1 MTGPDQHDGMVYLVG
16 AGPGDPGLLTLAG
29 HSALARAQI
38 VIYDHLVNARLLEHA
53 PQAAERIYV
62 GKESAAHTFDQGQI
76 NQLMIDR
83 ARGGAVVVRLKGG
96 DPFVFGRGGEEA
108 LSLTQAGV
116 HFQVIPGVTAGIA
129 AAAYAGIPVT
139 HRGLAGAVALVTG
152 HAASGEEASAIDYH
166 SLARFDGTLVFYMA
180 VANMEAICRG
190 LIEGGLASDTPAAII
205 RWGTMPNQ
213 EVLTDH
219 IGGIAAKAVQAG
231 IRPPA
236 VLVVGKTVSL
246 REQIKWFELRPLY
259 GQRIVVT
266 RAVTA
271 RPELTDELERLGAEV
286 IEIPAIR
293 FEPPADIAAIDRAIA
308 DLASF
313 NWVIFTSANAVEWFF
328 AAVDRNGLD
337 ARSLAGVRI
346 CAVGPATAETLR
358 HFGLR
363 GDAQPKH
370 YHAPA
375 IVKMLASREKLT
387 GMRIL
392 CPRSDIATDDLVEA
406 LAERGAEVQPVIAYR
421 TAPAAADTT
430 RLLELARDDRID
442 WLTFTSS
449 STAANFL
456 AAVGGDNLRGRK
468 ARIASIGPATSE
480 TLRSL
485 GFPPTVEA
493 KVHTALGLVAAIMEH
508 QTSQGS
514 S

>member
-1 MTGPDQHDGMVYLVG
+1 MTGPEQHDGMVYLVG
-16 AGPGDPGLLTLAG
+16 AGPGDPGLLTLGGQA
-29 HSALARAQI
+29 ALARAEI

-53 PQAAERIYV
+53 PETAERIYV
-62 GKESAAHTFDQGQI
+62 GKESAAHTLDQGQI

-108 LSLTQAGV
+108 LALAQAGV

-152 HAASGEEASAIDYH
+152 HESAGGEASAIDYH

-180 VANMEAICRG
+180 VANLEAICRG
-190 LIEGGLASDTPAAII
+190 LIEGGLASDTPAAIV

-213 EVLTDH
+213 EVLVDRV
-219 IGGIAAKAVQAG
+219 GGIGAKARQAG

-246 REQIKWFELRPLY
+246 REKIKWFELRPLY

-266 RAVTA
+266 RSATA

-286 IEIPAIR
+286 IEVPAIR
-293 FEPPADIAAIDRAIA
+293 FEPPADTAALDEAIA
-308 DLASF
+308 ELASF
-313 NWVIFTSANAVEWFF
+313 DWVIFTSANAVEWFF

-346 CAVGPATAETLR
+346 CAIGPATADRLR

-363 GDAQPKH
+363 CDAQPGRFL
-370 YHAPA
+370 ASA
-375 IVKMLASREKLT
+375 IVEMLAAQEKLT
-387 GMRIL
+387 GLRIL
-392 CPRSDIATDDLVEA
+392 CPRSDVAPDDLVEA
-406 LAERGAEVQPVIAYR
+406 LANRGAEVHPVIAYR
-421 TAPAAADTT
+421 TVPAAADTT
-430 RLLELARDDRID
+430 KLLELLRDNRID

-456 AAVGGDNLRGRK
+456 TAIGEENLRGRK
-468 ARIASIGPATSE
+468 ARVASIGPVTSE
-480 TLRSL
+480 TLRRL
-485 GFPPTVEA
+485 GFPPTVDA
-493 KVHTALGLVAAIMEH
+493 KVHTVWGLVAAIMEH

>member
-1 MTGPDQHDGMVYLVG
+1 
-16 AGPGDPGLLTLAG
+16 
-29 HSALARAQI
+29 
-38 VIYDHLVNARLLEHA
+38 
-53 PQAAERIYV
+53 
-62 GKESAAHTFDQGQI
+62 
-76 NQLMIDR
+76 
-83 ARGGAVVVRLKGG
+83 
-96 DPFVFGRGGEEA
+96 
-108 LSLTQAGV
+108 
-116 HFQVIPGVTAGIA
+116 
-129 AAAYAGIPVT
+129 
-139 HRGLAGAVALVTG
+139 
-152 HAASGEEASAIDYH
+152 
-166 SLARFDGTLVFYMA
+166 
-180 VANMEAICRG
+180 
-190 LIEGGLASDTPAAII
+190 
-205 RWGTMPNQ
+205 MP
-213 EVLTDH
+213 H
-219 IGGIAAKAVQAG
+219 G
-231 IRPPA
+231 
-236 VLVVGKTVSL
+236 
-246 REQIKWFELRPLY
+246 
-259 GQRIVVT
+259 
-266 RAVTA
+266 
-271 RPELTDELERLGAEV
+271 V

-406 LAERGAEVQPVIAYR
+406 LA
-421 TAPAAADTT
+421 
-430 RLLELARDDRID
+430 
-442 WLTFTSS
+442 
-449 STAANFL
+449 NFL